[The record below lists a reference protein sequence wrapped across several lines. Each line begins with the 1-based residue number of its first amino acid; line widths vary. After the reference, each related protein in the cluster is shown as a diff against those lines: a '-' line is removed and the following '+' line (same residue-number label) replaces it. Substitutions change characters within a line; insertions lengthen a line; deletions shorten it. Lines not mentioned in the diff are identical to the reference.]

1 MKINHRDIEP
11 QIEQCVN
18 HVHEF
23 VISPAFRQ
31 TVTTTY

>member
-1 MKINHRDIEP
+1 MKINHKDIEP

-23 VISPAFRQ
+23 VISPAFRH